1 VIAAGGIIQLA
12 SAAFPAWELPNW
24 SLRLV
29 IVLLLIGFPIALIL
43 AWAFDVTSQ
52 GIKTTPAVAAPGSHL
67 RRNVIML
74 IATGIIISA
83 AAGFF
88 LLPRAS
94 ARKIDK
100 SIAILPFEN
109 LSDEKENAYFAD
121 GIQDDILTNL
131 SKIGDLKVIS
141 RTSVMPYRGK
151 AQNLREI
158 GKTLGV
164 SNILEGS
171 VRRAGNRVRVNVQLI
186 DATTD
191 EHLWANDYDR
201 DLTDVFAIQTDLAQK
216 ITEALQAKLSPTEK
230 ARIENKPTQN
240 NEAYL
245 AFVQAHDLQS
255 SSYEDLAKLK
265 QGEEAYARAITLD
278 PSFALAFARYSQLV
292 SWIVHS
298 FDASADRRAKART
311 LAERA
316 IQLQPALP
324 EAHLALGFVYYYVD
338 NNFETAARE
347 FEIAQRGLPN
357 ESEVYLAL
365 GAIQRRQGKWNDSNA
380 SLEKAVSLNPKDNW
394 AIQNLAI
401 NYEMQRNF
409 EAANK
414 TIDKELVLNS
424 NEISAL
430 AFKAK
435 FAIEEKGDFET
446 AQKIVDKL
454 KTLPQSPEIQSKM
467 AGEYVGLL
475 ILQRKF
481 EEAER
486 AAEKLPDGLLNT
498 FPGALC
504 GKYNAIGMVKREL
517 RNETGAREAL
527 LKAKAFAEDFVKQ
540 NPDIAQAHAQLA
552 GVLARL
558 GDKEAALATIKRA
571 QELLP
576 ETKDAFGGPDIT
588 VAAAE
593 VHALLGDADGAI
605 TLLDG
610 LLQRPSTVNVPV
622 LKVDPLWDPIRKDPR
637 FQALIDKYGAKV

>member
-1 VIAAGGIIQLA
+1 
-12 SAAFPAWELPNW
+12 
-24 SLRLV
+24 
-29 IVLLLIGFPIALIL
+29 
-43 AWAFDVTSQ
+43 
-52 GIKTTPAVAAPGSHL
+52 
-67 RRNVIML
+67 
-74 IATGIIISA
+74 
-83 AAGFF
+83 
-88 LLPRAS
+88 
-94 ARKIDK
+94 
-100 SIAILPFEN
+100 
-109 LSDEKENAYFAD
+109 
-121 GIQDDILTNL
+121 
-131 SKIGDLKVIS
+131 
-141 RTSVMPYRGK
+141 
-151 AQNLREI
+151 
-158 GKTLGV
+158 
-164 SNILEGS
+164 
-171 VRRAGNRVRVNVQLI
+171 
-186 DATTD
+186 
-191 EHLWANDYDR
+191 
-201 DLTDVFAIQTDLAQK
+201 
-216 ITEALQAKLSPTEK
+216 
-230 ARIENKPTQN
+230 
-240 NEAYL
+240 
-245 AFVQAHDLQS
+245 
-255 SSYEDLAKLK
+255 
-265 QGEEAYARAITLD
+265 
-278 PSFALAFARYSQLV
+278 
-292 SWIVHS
+292 
-298 FDASADRRAKART
+298 
-311 LAERA
+311 
-316 IQLQPALP
+316 
-324 EAHLALGFVYYYVD
+324 
-338 NNFETAARE
+338 
-347 FEIAQRGLPN
+347 
-357 ESEVYLAL
+357 
-365 GAIQRRQGKWNDSNA
+365 
-380 SLEKAVSLNPKDNW
+380 
-394 AIQNLAI
+394 LAI